1 MYHLRNEWLRS
12 TVSMHSVDGRTP
24 RHTNNVGDIPD
35 NFHNIIN
42 GVAEEPHGELCTS
55 RVQRE

>member
-1 MYHLRNEWLRS
+1 M
-12 TVSMHSVDGRTP
+12 VSMHSVGGRTP
-24 RHTNNVGDIPD
+24 RHTNNVGNIPD